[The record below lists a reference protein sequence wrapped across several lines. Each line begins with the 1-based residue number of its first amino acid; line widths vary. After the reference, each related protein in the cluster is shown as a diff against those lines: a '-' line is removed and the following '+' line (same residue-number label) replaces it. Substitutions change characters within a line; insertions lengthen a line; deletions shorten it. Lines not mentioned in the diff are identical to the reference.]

1 MPVHNNI
8 LWKAPRARGGCR
20 YPANV
25 KIETE
30 HIDGIWYA
38 GYVTAVRGEGAE
50 TRVLVKWPGTG
61 AKRSKWF
68 MLADA
73 KVRHP
78 LIGYSTARERDPT
91 MTAEIPKRVEPRVH
105 GTAQE

>member
-20 YPANV
+20 YPAKV

-38 GYVTAVRGEGAE
+38 GYVIAVRGEGAE
-50 TRVLVKWPGTG
+50 TRVLVTVAWHRRK
-61 AKRSKWF
+61 KIK
-68 MLADA
+68 M
-73 KVRHP
+73 
-78 LIGYSTARERDPT
+78 
-91 MTAEIPKRVEPRVH
+91 VH
-105 GTAQE
+105 AG